1 MVPVDIVVEGNRI
14 AEIRGAGTPGLPIES
29 DREPRD
35 FDHEIDATGMYV
47 LPGFIDTHA
56 HNGDPDKA
64 PQPSYG
70 YKLWL
75 AHGVTTVRGV
85 PIQDGPVALADKR
98 RSAENSIVAHRS
110 YASRSEERRGGKG
123 WVSKCRSRR

>member
-1 MVPVDIVVEGNRI
+1 MQPVPARGADEGMGPFGTLVIRGATLIDGRGAPPMGPVDIVVEGNRI

-56 HNGDPDKA
+56 HTGDTAKTPK
-64 PQPSYG
+64 PSSDQ
-70 YKLWL
+70 KHWM
-75 AHGVTTVRGV
+75 A
-85 PIQDGPVALADKR
+85 
-98 RSAENSIVAHRS
+98 N
-110 YASRSEERRGGKG
+110 
-123 WVSKCRSRR
+123 

>member
-1 MVPVDIVVEGNRI
+1 MGPFGTLVIRGATLIDGSGAPPMGPVDIGVEGNRI

-75 AHGVTTVRGV
+75 AHGVTTVDRKSV
-85 PIQDGPVALADKR
+85 VW
-98 RSAENSIVAHRS
+98 
-110 YASRSEERRGGKG
+110 GKS
-123 WVSKCRSRR
+123 V